1 MCTVTAALNNVV
13 GFGLW
18 TLYTPVISNL
28 TFSNSIAGKCMF
40 LMVWVESTS
49 SVFEHELQ
57 LTWRIHW
64 RVKLLILYQ
73 RANSCSV
80 NSEKSP
86 NSHSAFF
93 FLARHSASKFS
104 ILAELP
110 GQAWVEQPRV
120 VLTPQPKRILMPG
133 RESPPWQGS
142 ENTYRPSC
150 KKHLSLL
157 YSNSHSL
164 MNLNREWFNF
174 FLWLRILQ
182 SWRML

>member
-93 FLARHSASKFS
+93 FLARHSASQFS
-104 ILAELP
+104 VLAELP
-110 GQAWVEQPRV
+110 GLGRAAPGGAHTSAQEDSHARQ
-120 VLTPQPKRILMPG
+120 RISTLAG
-133 RESPPWQGS
+133 LR
-142 ENTYRPSC
+142 
-150 KKHLSLL
+150 KHLQT
-157 YSNSHSL
+157 
-164 MNLNREWFNF
+164 
-174 FLWLRILQ
+174 FLQKAPFPVI
-182 SWRML
+182 